1 MGEKADGATEQ
12 QTSPQTPRP
21 FASSSAGVTTGLGSS
36 PRLAVQGDSASRWSR
51 APQASSSGPAAA
63 GLSDSEAAC
72 GAGGAEPAPVLG
84 SSPSGLCF
92 WGRKGV
98 VLMRPGHTGA
108 SHVLCVG

>member
-1 MGEKADGATEQ
+1 MGEKAGGAIEQ

-72 GAGGAEPAPVLG
+72 GAGGAEAAPVLG